1 MAQLSDDS
9 LAFGGKLATL
19 DEVRAALQQR
29 LTPVATIETVDVMAA
44 GRRILAQDIIAPLA
58 IPAFDNSAVDGYAVR
73 IGDVAPVGD
82 TRLMITNRVTAGSL
96 AQHPLGAGEA
106 ARIFTGAPLPEGA
119 DTIFMQEDVRVEG
132 AHVVVP
138 AGLKRSANARFAGE
152 DIAAGEIALRQGLRL
167 RPQDV
172 ALASALGLADLPVR
186 RRLVMALLSTGN
198 EVMAP
203 GGVVGNAGLYD
214 ANRPLLAALAQA
226 AGCDIIDG
234 GIVRDEPEALAAAL
248 TQAASEA
255 DVVISSGG
263 VSTGEEDHVKAV
275 IERIGRLD
283 WWRIGIK
290 PGRPVAAGVINGK
303 AFVGLPGNPVAAYVT
318 FTQIVRPLLAALS
331 GETWRPPLGLPVRAD
346 FAYRKRAGRREFVRV
361 SLGDEQPIRLA
372 RKHRQDGAG
381 VITSLTAS
389 DGLVDLDEA
398 ITEVRPGDLLSFY
411 PFAVIEA

>member
-19 DEVRAALQQR
+19 DEVRAALRQR
-29 LTPVATIETVDVMAA
+29 LTPVATVEIVDVMAA
-44 GRRILAQDIIAPLA
+44 GRRILAQDIIAPLS

-82 TRLMITNRVTAGSL
+82 TRLMITNRVTAGSS
-96 AQHPLGAGEA
+96 AKHPLGAGEA

-203 GGVVGNAGLYD
+203 GSVVGNAGLYD

-226 AGCDIIDG
+226 AGCDVIDG

-263 VSTGEEDHVKAV
+263 VSTGEEDHV
-275 IERIGRLD
+275 
-283 WWRIGIK
+283 
-290 PGRPVAAGVINGK
+290 
-303 AFVGLPGNPVAAYVT
+303 
-318 FTQIVRPLLAALS
+318 
-331 GETWRPPLGLPVRAD
+331 
-346 FAYRKRAGRREFVRV
+346 
-361 SLGDEQPIRLA
+361 
-372 RKHRQDGAG
+372 
-381 VITSLTAS
+381 
-389 DGLVDLDEA
+389 
-398 ITEVRPGDLLSFY
+398 
-411 PFAVIEA
+411 